1 VDRDLARK
9 PAFLKVRRTSE
20 VRRTSGHP
28 HLPFKDAYA
37 TKRLLRNGVQREVNA
52 GRIVG
57 SIDYDFCG

>member
-1 VDRDLARK
+1 MISSVDRDLARE
-9 PAFLKVRRTSE
+9 PAFLK

-37 TKRLLRNGVQREVNA
+37 TKRLLRDRVQRKVNA
-52 GRIVG
+52 GRIDG